1 MANLRIDSAITTDM
15 TNSVTTFEVPTENQD
30 LPGTRYQVDWPLW
43 YGHYKNIADVRSVI
57 DTMASWIVGKGYKCK
72 SKTDEE
78 KLSKIRGN
86 GKDTANTIFE
96 NQLKV
101 MFIGGD
107 SFAEIIEDK
116 SGRLKNLKPMS
127 PGHVIINSS
136 YKGIITNYEQVLPAG
151 VEKQDPFSPNKIF
164 HLSWGRI
171 GDECH
176 GHAFAEALQQIIK
189 MKGESM
195 LDLQIVFHRYVKPL
209 IIAEADTDDPTEL
222 LTIKAKLDN
231 CVKLGENMVVPK
243 GSLATERVSIPQ
255 YSTLDPLPW
264 IKYLDEY
271 FTLMSR
277 VPEVIRG
284 SGKET
289 TEASS
294 RVLYV
299 SFQQMIEWGQLYLEE
314 QIKAQLGIELEFEF
328 PISLDPE
335 VKESIS
341 KQRSLKNPS
350 PRGDDVK
357 P

>member
-1 MANLRIDSAITTDM
+1 MTNLRIDSAIITNM
-15 TNSVTTFEVPTENQD
+15 TNSVETFEVEQINQD
-30 LPGTRYQVDWPLW
+30 VPGSRYSVEWAKW
-43 YGHYKNIADVRSVI
+43 YGHYQTIPDVRSVI

-72 SKTDEE
+72 NKSDEE
-78 KLSKIRGN
+78 KLKKLKGN

-107 SFAEIIEDK
+107 SFAEIVEDK
-116 SGRLKNLKPMS
+116 SSRLTNLKPMN
-127 PGHVIINSS
+127 PGNVVINSTN
-136 YKGIITNYEQVLPAG
+136 KGIIENYEQKNFPTLP
-151 VEKQDPFSPNKIF
+151 PFPPKKIF
-164 HLSWGRI
+164 HLSWGRL

-176 GHAFAEALQQIIK
+176 GHAFAEALQEIIK

-195 LDLQIVFHRYVKPL
+195 KDLQIVFHRYVKPL
-209 IIAEADTDDPTEL
+209 IIAEADTDDDAEL
-222 LTIKAKLDN
+222 LSLKIKLDN
-231 CVKLGENMVVPK
+231 TVKLGENMVVPK
-243 GSLATERVSIPQ
+243 GSLATERISIPQ

-264 IKYLDEY
+264 IKYLDDY

-314 QIKAQLGIELEFEF
+314 QIEAQLGIEIEFEF
-328 PISLDPE
+328 PVSLDPA

-341 KQRSLKNPS
+341 KERKLSNTS
-350 PRGDDVK
+350 PRGDNLK
-357 P
+357 